1 MYLRLPS
8 GRHPWGVCAP
18 AITEGSAGRFSEPG
32 TVTPS
37 DQPPPRV
44 FWLSMFL
51 ITELIGHINPQ
62 GEIKEKIPD
71 KQLSGCTSAT
81 RRGITKEQPIGCS

>member
-1 MYLRLPS
+1 VYLRLPS

-37 DQPPPRV
+37 DTPRPV
-44 FWLSMFL
+44 FF
-51 ITELIGHINPQ
+51 
-62 GEIKEKIPD
+62 
-71 KQLSGCTSAT
+71 GC
-81 RRGITKEQPIGCS
+81 